1 MEKEKVSW
9 INFSEDAK
17 ARYYYDI
24 RQRPDL
30 KRLHS
35 ILKDALMSWRWVGWF
50 GCDVGW
56 FGSGRAIRSQISPLS
71 TKSALSCLN

>member
-35 ILKDALMSWRWVGWF
+35 ILKDALMSWR
-50 GCDVGW
+50 
-56 FGSGRAIRSQISPLS
+56 
-71 TKSALSCLN
+71 